1 MCSAGTVT
9 CFSVIFTPMSLD
21 FKLIQPVPLSTHL
34 IDIVLND
41 TQCRTPTIIHPQF
54 PIQKIISFYM
64 RKVKHTAAEFN
75 MRLQSILTQFPQL
88 EDIHPFYA
96 DLINVL
102 YDRDHYKMALGHVNV
117 INRVIQNT
125 SKEFL
130 KLLKFGESAYRCKQL
145 KKSALGRM
153 ASAAKKLK
161 GSLEYLEE
169 VRQHMSRLPSIS
181 LSTPTLLICGY
192 PNVGKSSLINK
203 LSRAKVEVQPYAFT
217 TKNLYVGHFELD
229 GVGYQVIDTPGLLD
243 HKLEDRNTIEM
254 QSIVALAHVKA
265 LALFLIDVSES
276 CGFSVADQIALFKSL
291 QPLIGNHVIVL
302 SKADMAKVENLNPE
316 AKQIME
322 DFLSSRSYVEL
333 STRCDYNIEVLKSTA
348 CGLVDKGDY
357 VQPKLFR
364 PEALRP
370 KEKPALKVISS
381 VQAKDGIEN
390 CGSSTSAMQQS
401 ADIHVPEF
409 YNGKNVL
416 DIIGLEIP
424 PELVINRTYDV
435 LSREMMQLKEEID
448 NRRVSKIKEHLDKRR
463 ASIPERWKGKGRRED
478 FVPEVRM
485 KEKPSTA
492 LKPERIV
499 PKIITKI
506 PKHLYRGRS
515 KHGKRR

>member
-1 MCSAGTVT
+1 
-9 CFSVIFTPMSLD
+9 MSLD
-21 FKLIQPVPLSTHL
+21 FKSIQPVPLSTHL

-41 TQCRTPTIIHPQF
+41 TQCRTPTVIHPQF
-54 PIQKIISFYM
+54 PIRKIISFYM
-64 RKVKHTAAEFN
+64 RKVKHTAAEFD
-75 MRLQSILTQFPQL
+75 MRLQMILTQFPQL

-117 INRVIQNT
+117 INKVIQNT

-130 KLLKFGESAYRCKQL
+130 KLLKYGESAYRCKQL

-203 LSRAKVEVQPYAFT
+203 MSRAKVEVQPYAFT
-217 TKNLYVGHFELD
+217 TKSLYVGHFELG
-229 GVGYQVIDTPGLLD
+229 GVEYQVIDTPGLLD

-276 CGFSVADQIALFKSL
+276 CGFSVADQIALFNSL
-291 QPLIGNHVIVL
+291 QSLLGRHLIVL
-302 SKADMAKVENLNPE
+302 SKADVAKVENLSPE
-316 AKQIME
+316 SRQVLE
-322 DFLSSRSYVEL
+322 DFLSSRPYVEI
-333 STRCDYNIEVLKSTA
+333 STKCDYNIEVLKTTA
-348 CGLVDKGDY
+348 CGLVEKEDKEP
-357 VQPKLFR
+357 PKLFK
-364 PEALRP
+364 PEVLQP
-370 KEKPALKVISS
+370 KEAPVLKSASS
-381 VQAKDGIEN
+381 AQCET
-390 CGSSTSAMQQS
+390 SSAGMQHT
-401 ADIHVPEF
+401 DIHVPEF

-416 DIIGLEIP
+416 DMIGLDVP
-424 PELVINRTYDV
+424 SELVIDRTYDV
-435 LSREMMQLKEEID
+435 LSREMMQVKEEID
-448 NRRVSKIKEHLDKRR
+448 NRRAAKIREHEDKRR
-463 ASIPERWKGKGRRED
+463 ASLPERWKGRGRRED
-478 FVPEVRM
+478 FVPEVKM
-485 KEKPSTA
+485 KEKTRNT
-492 LKPERIV
+492 LKPVRIA
-499 PKIITKI
+499 PKIITKA

-515 KHGKRR
+515 KHGRRR